1 MTAACLALVSP
12 IAPVPMRSCFL
23 PVLAAFLLLP
33 IAALAQP
40 TGDLDALSDEFESAA
55 SLSDWT
61 RLADVEG
68 WTDKLKTLD
77 VDDTAPGAL
86 YLEPYP
92 SVWFYDY
99 TAPLLFKTVDGNFMV
114 TTRINVSGHD
124 GAMPSTTYS
133 LAGLMARRPRSEAP
147 FRADSAWAK
156 DRENYVFLVTG
167 TTGEPGAPKIE
178 TKSAVRSRPIV
189 KHYPRETSGWIE
201 LRLVR
206 LGETIIAL
214 YRRPE
219 GDWQIHE
226 RFYRPNLPGTLQV
239 GLMAYGDYATVRE
252 QTWYDPWPYNTS
264 VIREDADMRV
274 EADYVRFRRPALSDA
289 AQAFVDA
296 RNLHW
301 DDHRISNDR
310 LVALCPFL
318 VE

>member
-1 MTAACLALVSP
+1 MIHRMLFELLAALLFSTSALVSP
-12 IAPVPMRSCFL
+12 S
-23 PVLAAFLLLP
+23 
-33 IAALAQP
+33 LAQP
-40 TGDLDALSDEFESAA
+40 VALHPLSDEFDASG
-55 SLSDWT
+55 SLSEWT
-61 RLADVEG
+61 QLSEVEG
-68 WTDKLKTLD
+68 WTDKLKMLD
-77 VDDTAPGAL
+77 VDSTSPGAL

-99 TAPLLFKTVDGNFMV
+99 TAPLLFKAVDGNFMV

-133 LAGLMARRPRSEAP
+133 LAGLMARRLRGEAP

-189 KHYPRETSGWIE
+189 KHYPRETSGPIE

-206 LGETIIAL
+206 LDQTIIAL
-214 YRRPE
+214 YRTPGGE
-219 GDWQIHE
+219 WQIHE
-226 RFYRPNLPGTLQV
+226 RFYRPDLPNTLQV

-252 QTWYDPWPYNTS
+252 ETWYDPWDYNTS
-264 VIREDADMRV
+264 VLRADADMQV
-274 EADYVRFRRPALSDA
+274 EAEYVRFRRPTLSDE
-289 AQAFVDA
+289 AQAFIDA

-301 DDHRISNDR
+301 DDYRISNAR
-310 LVALCPFL
+310 LTALCPFL